1 MALLMVVSITFV
13 YVRRRKKGKD
23 SKITPELD
31 PAKIRY
37 ELHVKERKVE
47 LSAED
52 IPVELSTGDLM
63 LELEG
68 SAPEDRRS
76 SRTERQLQ
84 LLKQS
89 KGSTSKYENEVECIS
104 LQSVFSNVS
113 LPQPLRCALHPLE
126 S

>member
-1 MALLMVVSITFV
+1 MLMVVSITFV

-31 PAKIRY
+31 
-37 ELHVKERKVE
+37 
-47 LSAED
+47 
-52 IPVELSTGDLM
+52 PVELSTGDLM